1 MTHHAQPAPP
11 SAASPPGAPA
21 PPQPTRRRS
30 PVGRIPFYFLV
41 PALLLYSFVLLV
53 PSGQGAVLAFT
64 DWDGLSRGWSFV
76 GLANFRDLLD
86 DGAARG
92 AVLHTVTIAVVV
104 TIVQN
109 TVGLLLAL
117 GVDSLIKS
125 RNVLRILFF
134 APAVMTPVVTSY
146 LWRYLY
152 APDGAIN
159 STLEAAGLG
168 ALAQDWLGDSDLA
181 IWSVI
186 AMVIWQF
193 SGYSMVIFLAGLQ
206 GVPKELREAAAVDG
220 AGPARRFWY
229 VIRPMLLPALTINLM
244 LSMINSLKMFDQVW
258 VLTGGGPGQATETMS
273 TLIYRNAFQFGEY
286 AYSTAVA
293 LVLTAL
299 VAVISAVQYREMAR
313 QERGAR

>member
-1 MTHHAQPAPP
+1 M
-11 SAASPPGAPA
+11 
-21 PPQPTRRRS
+21 
-30 PVGRIPFYFLV
+30 
-41 PALLLYSFVLLV
+41 PALLFYAFVLLV
-53 PSGQGAVLAFT
+53 PSGQGAVYAFT
-64 DWDGLSRGWSFV
+64 DWDGLSRDFSFV
-76 GLANFRDLLD
+76 GLANFRELLD
-86 DGAARG
+86 DDAARG
-92 AVLHTVTIAVVV
+92 AVVNTVLIAFAV
-104 TIVQN
+104 TLVQN
-109 TVGLLLAL
+109 AVGLLLAL
-117 GVDSLIKS
+117 GVDSLIKT

-152 APDGAIN
+152 APNGAIN
-159 STLEAAGLG
+159 STLEGLGLG
-168 ALAQDWLGDSDLA
+168 ALTQNWLGDPDLA

-186 AMVIWQF
+186 ATVIWQF

-206 GVPKELREAAAVDG
+206 GVPRELREAAAVDG

-229 VIRPMLLPALTINLM
+229 VIRPLLLPALTINLM

-299 VAVISAVQYREMAR
+299 VAVISVVQYRAMAR
-313 QERGAR
+313 QERAAR